1 MAHATTTAR
10 ALRQEDALSS
20 VCGSCVVCVCSC
32 VVCVAM
38 GTWEAGRTFTAAYA
52 GPTFTGAHTLTVAN
66 KFFEVN
72 LAAN

>member
-10 ALRQEDALSS
+10 ALRQGDAHSS
-20 VCGSCVVCVCSC
+20 VCGSYVVFAGFCL
-32 VVCVAM
+32 VCVAM

-72 LAAN
+72 LAAY